1 MRLRPRIVPI
11 AVLAAALQVGVLAAA
26 DSLRFGVI
34 GDSGSGDPGQY
45 RVGDELAKA
54 HKHYPLDLVIMV
66 GDNIYGRDSPAD
78 YASKFEKPYKTLLDA
93 GVPFYASLGNHDQPN
108 QRFYKPFNMNGKRFY
123 SLKAPKESVRF
134 FAIDS
139 NYIDP
144 EQLGWIK
151 SEICGA
157 SEKWKIA
164 FFHHP
169 LYSSGRT
176 HGSDLDLRRT
186 LEPVFLDCGLDV
198 VFAGH
203 DHFYERIK
211 PQKGI
216 LHFVSGGAGKLRR
229 GDIRKTDLTDV
240 GFDQGFHF
248 MVVEIEGDSLHF
260 TALSDQGKAIDD
272 GTWRGRDGSTQA
284 RR

>member
-1 MRLRPRIVPI
+1 
-11 AVLAAALQVGVLAAA
+11 
-26 DSLRFGVI
+26 
-34 GDSGSGDPGQY
+34 
-45 RVGDELAKA
+45 
-54 HKHYPLDLVIMV
+54 
-66 GDNIYGRDSPAD
+66 
-78 YASKFEKPYKTLLDA
+78 
-93 GVPFYASLGNHDQPN
+93 VPFYASLGNHDQPN

-123 SLKAPKESVRF
+123 SLKAPRESVRF

-151 SEICGA
+151 KETCGA
-157 SEKWKIA
+157 SEHWKIA

-186 LEPVFLDCGLDV
+186 LEPVFEECGIGV
-198 VFAGH
+198 VLTGH
-203 DHFYERIK
+203 DHFYERVK

-216 LHFVSGGAGKLRR
+216 LHFVTGGAGKLRR
-229 GDIRKTDLTDV
+229 GDLRKTELTDV

-248 MVVEIEGDSLHF
+248 MVVEIQGDAMHY
-260 TALSDQGKAIDD
+260 TALSDQGKVVDD
-272 GTWRGRDGSTQA
+272 GMWKGREATTRAG
-284 RR
+284 R